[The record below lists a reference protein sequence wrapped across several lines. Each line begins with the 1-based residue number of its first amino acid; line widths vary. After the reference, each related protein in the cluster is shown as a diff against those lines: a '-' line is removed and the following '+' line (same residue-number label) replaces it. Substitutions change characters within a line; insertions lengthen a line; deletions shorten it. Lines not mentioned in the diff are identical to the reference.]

1 MCVCVCERERER
13 ERERECVCGKKE
25 RRKGIRKKERKNTFK
40 RLKVSANFLWANE
53 DKEGKKEG
61 KK

>member
-1 MCVCVCERERER
+1 MCVCVCVCERERER
-13 ERERECVCGKKE
+13 MRVWKE
-25 RRKGIRKKERKNTFK
+25 RTKEGHKKERKNTFK